1 MTGFRIAPHPPGVAA
16 AVHERFRDIDAAT
29 IGHLTD
35 RGYLASLRPLFTPI
49 RLLGPAVTVRTPAF
63 CGAVI
68 REALIAART
77 GDVLVIEM
85 VGDRRRACWGEL
97 RTLAAMSKGL
107 AGVVVAGAVTDSRAI
122 RDLGFPVFSI
132 GVSAITTR
140 GGGQE
145 GEVNVP
151 LDLDGVR
158 IEAGDLVLG
167 DEDGVFSISATDAP
181 GLSVAAARRAADEK
195 RKRLR
200 LKAWDRDS
208 RQTSGVK

>member
-1 MTGFRIAPHPPGVAA
+1 
-16 AVHERFRDIDAAT
+16 
-29 IGHLTD
+29 
-35 RGYLASLRPLFTPI
+35 
-49 RLLGPAVTVRTPAF
+49 
-63 CGAVI
+63 
-68 REALIAART
+68 
-77 GDVLVIEM
+77 
-85 VGDRRRACWGEL
+85 
-97 RTLAAMSKGL
+97 MSKGL

-181 GLSVAAARRAADEK
+181 GLSEAAARRAADEK

>member
-1 MTGFRIAPHPPGVAA
+1 MTGFRIVPHPPGVAA
-16 AVHERFRDIDAAT
+16 GIRERFRDIDAAT

-49 RLLGPAVTVRTPAF
+49 RLFGPAVTVRTPAF

-68 REALIAART
+68 REALIAARA
-77 GDVLVIEM
+77 GDVLVIET
-85 VGDRRRACWGEL
+85 VGDRGRACWGEL
-97 RTLAAMSKGL
+97 RTLAALRKGL

-132 GVSAITTR
+132 GISAITTR

-145 GEVNVP
+145 GEVNVS

-158 IEAGDLVLG
+158 VEAGDLILG
-167 DEDGVFSISATDAP
+167 DEDGVFSISAISAP
-181 GLSVAAARRAADEK
+181 SLSEAAARRAADES
-195 RKRLR
+195 RQRLR
-200 LKAWDRDS
+200 LKAWDRDN
-208 RQTSGVK
+208 RQASCVK